1 MREADVVVA
10 TSGVPGLIKPEMVR
24 TGQVILALTNP
35 VPEIEPDV
43 ALAAGAAFAADGT
56 QRQQRARLPGDLP
69 RRAARR
75 RVGDQPRD
83 EARGRVGAGRTDGR
97 GRARPRG
104 ARPPRPRHRHRR
116 RAPGRDRL
124 RRRRPEPDHAAL
136 LRRVRHNPPS
146 MPAASKRT
154 GREWPLGPYG
164 LWCTVPGTYV
174 TEIVARSGF
183 DWLCVDLQHGFHSIA
198 DLLGFVQVA
207 DLTDTPVLVRIEYL
221 DSRIVH
227 RVLDAGARGVI
238 FPTIDTAQQAADAVA
253 MCRYPP
259 NGRRSWGPARLA
271 LGDPG
276 YSTERADDE
285 VVCIVMVESRAG
297 SREPRRDPRGARD
310 RRDPRRSAAIS
321 GSTSASGRSQI
332 RWPGPTPTRCGR
344 SRAAAPAPG
353 SSRWHTP

>member
-1 MREADVVVA
+1 M
-10 TSGVPGLIKPEMVR
+10 S
-24 TGQVILALTNP
+24 
-35 VPEIEPDV
+35 
-43 ALAAGAAFAADGT
+43 
-56 QRQQRARLPGDLP
+56 
-69 RRAARR
+69 
-75 RVGDQPRD
+75 
-83 EARGRVGAGRTDGR
+83 
-97 GRARPRG
+97 
-104 ARPPRPRHRHRR
+104 
-116 RAPGRDRL
+116 
-124 RRRRPEPDHAAL
+124 
-136 LRRVRHNPPS
+136 
-146 MPAASKRT
+146 AASKRT

-174 TEIVARSGF
+174 AEIVARSGF

-276 YSTERADDE
+276 YSTERADDD
-285 VVCIVMVESRAG
+285 VVCIVMVETRAG
-297 SREPRRDPRGARD
+297 LENLDEILAVPGIDAILVGPSDLGIDLGVGPQPDPLAGPHADALQTIASRCHTAGLVPMAYAVSTAGVAMFRELGYEVFGVSSDAALLRGGAL
-310 RRDPRRSAAIS
+310 AIVEILR
-321 GSTSASGRSQI
+321 GDDA
-332 RWPGPTPTRCGR
+332 
-344 SRAAAPAPG
+344 
-353 SSRWHTP
+353 